1 MYIIIYL
8 IYSYSWLLWVLGS
21 LHCLHKEFHAHVL
34 EAFVAKFVT
43 FCFNMCKLTL
53 YQSPK
58 TRDFTSTEIMLFAL
72 CYSDHDCR
80 CIANWTVISFWVW
93 LGLTGFPLV
102 LLIGLSECSQLLGDM
117 QNTNLIALE
126 TSADKSRWNGLG
138 VREMWQM
145 LKLHD
150 VRVLTLVWFEFHMF
164 LWNKNQRLLR
174 WDILRNN
181 VTNRPVLKQN
191 VEVSTLFD
199 FSNRGMETSTTAC
212 CFKVLNFA
220 SPPQHYEHNH
230 TWW

>member
-1 MYIIIYL
+1 
-8 IYSYSWLLWVLGS
+8 
-21 LHCLHKEFHAHVL
+21 
-34 EAFVAKFVT
+34 
-43 FCFNMCKLTL
+43 
-53 YQSPK
+53 
-58 TRDFTSTEIMLFAL
+58 MLFAL

-93 LGLTGFPLV
+93 LGPTGFPLV

-174 WDILRNN
+174 RDILRNN
-181 VTNRPVLKQN
+181 VTNRPVKQN

-220 SPPQHYEHNH
+220 SPRQHYDHNH
-230 TWW
+230 TWWYTDH